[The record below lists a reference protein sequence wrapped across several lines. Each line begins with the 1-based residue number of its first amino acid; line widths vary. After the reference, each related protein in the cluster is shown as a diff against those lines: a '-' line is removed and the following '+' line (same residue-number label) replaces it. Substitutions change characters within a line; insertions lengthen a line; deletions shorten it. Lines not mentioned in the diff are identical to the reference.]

1 MQLIVEIPDGI
12 AERLVPDGV
21 DLART
26 MLEDRIAG
34 AYREGR
40 LTAEEVRQALGLATR
55 FEVEPFLLEHEIYDY
70 TPEMLEKDLEK
81 LENLSR

>member
-1 MQLIVEIPDGI
+1 MRLIVEIPDGI

-40 LTAEEVRQALGLATR
+40 LTAEEVR
-55 FEVEPFLLEHEIYDY
+55 
-70 TPEMLEKDLEK
+70 
-81 LENLSR
+81 